1 MRKPESG
8 RSVLLCCDK
17 ELTSLVRSSL
27 NNVTVIDCIGM
38 ENSTLREIL
47 EKEAVSQNG
56 RAKNR
61 EHLCYAIFNG
71 FENSTIGST
80 IKEIRRLLQKE
91 CVFATT
97 TESNLNWK
105 LEDLLA
111 ELTEEHD
118 YFKKVRRVELEE

>member
-1 MRKPESG
+1 MITGGDLK
-8 RSVLLCCDK
+8 
-17 ELTSLVRSSL
+17 
-27 NNVTVIDCIGM
+27 
-38 ENSTLREIL
+38 
-47 EKEAVSQNG
+47 
-56 RAKNR
+56 
-61 EHLCYAIFNG
+61 G
-71 FENSTIGST
+71 FGST